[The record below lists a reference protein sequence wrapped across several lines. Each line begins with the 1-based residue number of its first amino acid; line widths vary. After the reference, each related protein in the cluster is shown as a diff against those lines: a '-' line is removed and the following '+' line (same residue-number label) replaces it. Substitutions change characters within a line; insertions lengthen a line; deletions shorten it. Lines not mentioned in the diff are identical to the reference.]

1 MPQTAVNGNASVTT
15 SRSGSSVGSSTSI
28 PSLTSSSTASSMSS
42 AQGVPLDALAQL
54 IAKANGGSAKQAAV
68 RTLPSITAPLVVDQQ
83 QLDESWKHQAQAR
96 AILGNLI
103 GPNGEQLTSSDPYN
117 TTVCLFR
124 LHPRPLLINY
134 TQVFVGGLS
143 PLISEETLRTFFAP
157 FGDIHYVSIYAGY
170 VVWQDTHIYCRSR
183 CPLERIAVSSNSSGK
198 PTRKGQ

>member
-1 MPQTAVNGNASVTT
+1 MRISPATAKFKTPAGQTGQVPAFEGGYEHGMPQTAVNGNASVTT

-117 TTVCLFR
+117 TTVCLSR
-124 LHPRPLLINY
+124 MHPRPSLINH
-134 TQVFVGGLS
+134 T
-143 PLISEETLRTFFAP
+143 
-157 FGDIHYVSIYAGY
+157 
-170 VVWQDTHIYCRSR
+170 
-183 CPLERIAVSSNSSGK
+183 
-198 PTRKGQ
+198 